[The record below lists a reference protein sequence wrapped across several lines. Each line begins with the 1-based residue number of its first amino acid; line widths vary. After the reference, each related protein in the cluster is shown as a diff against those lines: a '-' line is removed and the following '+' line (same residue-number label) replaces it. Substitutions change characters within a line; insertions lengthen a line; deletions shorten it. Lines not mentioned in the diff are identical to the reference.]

1 MGDVVLMVFAY
12 ALNEINEKWVMKIET
27 NKLMS
32 IRKNVEY
39 LGTNVSIK
47 FPQIHTV
54 TGCDTT
60 SFLHSDVKRKAHT
73 SKHNWCFLQSFR
85 HNS

>member
-1 MGDVVLMVFAY
+1 MGDLVLMVFAY

-47 FPQIHTV
+47 FPQINTV
-54 TGCDTT
+54 TRCDTT
-60 SFLHSDVKRKAHT
+60 YFLHSDGKNSLT
-73 SKHNWCFLQSFR
+73 SF
-85 HNS
+85 

>member
-1 MGDVVLMVFAY
+1 MGDLVLMVFAY

-27 NKLMS
+27 NKLMI

-47 FPQIHTV
+47 FPQINTV

-60 SFLHSDVKRKAHT
+60 SFLHSDGKNSLT
-73 SKHNWCFLQSFR
+73 SF
-85 HNS
+85 

>member
-1 MGDVVLMVFAY
+1 MVFAY

-39 LGTNVSIK
+39 FENDVSTK
-47 FPQIHTV
+47 FFQIHTV

-60 SFLHSDVKRKAHT
+60 SFLHFFSLEKK
-73 SKHNWCFLQSFR
+73 SSNPKHNWCFMQSFR
-85 HNS
+85 HGI

>member
-1 MGDVVLMVFAY
+1 MGDVVLMVFGY
-12 ALNEINEKWVMKIET
+12 GLNEINENWVMKIET

-32 IRKNVEY
+32 IRKHVEY

-47 FPQIHTV
+47 FPQINTV

-60 SFLHSDVKRKAHT
+60 SFLHIDGKNSSA
-73 SKHNWCFLQSFR
+73 SF
-85 HNS
+85 

>member
-1 MGDVVLMVFAY
+1 MVFAY
-12 ALNEINEKWVMKIET
+12 ALNEINEKWEMKIET

-39 LGTNVSIK
+39 FENDVSK
-47 FPQIHTV
+47 FFQIHKI

-60 SFLHSDVKRKAHT
+60 SFLHCDGKKI
-73 SKHNWCFLQSFR
+73 F
-85 HNS
+85 

>member
-1 MGDVVLMVFAY
+1 MGNVVLMVFAY

-47 FPQIHTV
+47 LPQINTV
-54 TGCDTT
+54 TGCNTT
-60 SFLHSDVKRKAHT
+60 SFLHSDGKNSST
-73 SKHNWCFLQSFR
+73 SF
-85 HNS
+85 

>member
-1 MGDVVLMVFAY
+1 MVFAY

-47 FPQIHTV
+47 FPQINTV

-60 SFLHSDVKRKAHT
+60 SFLHFFSLEKKSSN
-73 SKHNWCFLQSFR
+73 SKHNWCFMQSFR
-85 HNS
+85 HGS